1 METRALRYFHSVAEF
16 GSYSRAAEVLRI
28 SQPAVSR
35 QVRGLENSLG
45 QKLFLRQSHGVS
57 LTEAGRTLLERTRM
71 ILRQFDQTEH
81 EIRRGQVHASGTV
94 TLGVP
99 PAAGN
104 MLVPELTRRL
114 SAAFPNVF
122 LHVVAGF
129 SLYLQEWVARGRV
142 DVACLHDPVPHPGFT
157 LTPLVNEEVFLVGR
171 RGALDVPTGYV
182 RARQLAELPLI
193 LPAQPNASRRLLD
206 AWLARQGTRLNVR
219 MEVDDHMIIR
229 ALLREGLGFS
239 LLTQGAFLADMP
251 LGTLDAWPL
260 RPRASWGLTLMQ
272 QPPERQSAIAASLAG
287 MIPAVVRD
295 LVRDGHWPG
304 AALIEGTGRVAARS
318 SEGKAPD
325 LLSEK

>member
-171 RGALDVPTGYV
+171 RGALALVERALAHPHLELGAATILLQEAAAAQQRWRPLAW
-182 RARQLAELPLI
+182 RARVGPRV
-193 LPAQPNASRRLLD
+193 PVHRRRLL
-206 AWLARQGTRLNVR
+206 ARAPWVTLQVVRLL
-219 MEVDDHMIIR
+219 
-229 ALLREGLGFS
+229 LLRPGRHG
-239 LLTQGAFLADMP
+239 GPGP
-251 LGTLDAWPL
+251 LG
-260 RPRASWGLTLMQ
+260 
-272 QPPERQSAIAASLAG
+272 
-287 MIPAVVRD
+287 
-295 LVRDGHWPG
+295 DG
-304 AALIEGTGRVAARS
+304 
-318 SEGKAPD
+318 
-325 LLSEK
+325 

>member
-1 METRALRYFHSVAEF
+1 METRALRYFQAVAEF

-35 QVRGLENSLG
+35 QVRTLENSLG
-45 QKLFLRQSHGVS
+45 HKLFLRQSHGVS
-57 LTEAGRTLLERTRM
+57 LTEGGQALLERTRM
-71 ILRQFDQTEH
+71 ILRRIDQTED

-114 SAAFPNVF
+114 SAALPNVF

-129 SLYLQEWVARGRV
+129 SLYVQEWMARGRV
-142 DVACLHDPVPHPGFT
+142 DVACLHDPVPKPGFT
-157 LTPLVNEEVFLVGR
+157 ITPLVREEVFLVGR
-171 RGALDVPTGYV
+171 RGALDPPNGYV
-182 RARQLAELPLI
+182 RTRQLAELPLI

-206 AWLARQGTRLNVR
+206 AWLARYGIRLNVR

-239 LLTQGAFLADMP
+239 LLTQSAFLADMP
-251 LGTLDAWPL
+251 LGTLDAWSL
-260 RPRASWGLTLMQ
+260 RPRASWGLSLMQ
-272 QPPERQSAIAASLAG
+272 QPQERQSAIAGALAA
-287 MIPAVVRD
+287 MIPQVVRD
-295 LVRDGHWPG
+295 LVREERWPG
-304 AALIEGTGRVAARS
+304 AVSVEGTGRAV
-318 SEGKAPD
+318 
-325 LLSEK
+325 

>member
-1 METRALRYFHSVAEF
+1 METRALRYFQAVAEL

-35 QVRGLENSLG
+35 QVRTLENSLG
-45 QKLFLRQSHGVS
+45 RKLFVRLSHGVS
-57 LTEAGRTLLERTRM
+57 LTEAGRALLERSRI
-71 ILRQFDQTEH
+71 ILRQFDQTED

-104 MLVPELTRRL
+104 MLVPELTRRM

-122 LHVVAGF
+122 LHVVGGF
-129 SLYLQEWVARGRV
+129 SLYVQEWMARGRV
-142 DVACLHDPVPHPGFT
+142 DVACLHDPVPQPGFAI
-157 LTPLVNEEVFLVGR
+157 TPLVREEVFLVGR
-171 RGALDVPTGYV
+171 RGAIDPANGYV
-182 RARQLAELPLI
+182 HTRQLAELPLI
-193 LPAQPNASRRLLD
+193 LPAQPNASRRLLEG
-206 AWLARQGTRLNVR
+206 WLARYGIRLNVR

-260 RPRASWGLTLMQ
+260 RPRASWALSLMQ
-272 QPPERQSAIAASLAG
+272 QPRERQSAIASVLAA
-287 MIPAVVRD
+287 MIPPVVRD
-295 LVRDGHWPG
+295 LVREGRWPG
-304 AALIEGTGRVAARS
+304 AVLIDDIRRAV
-318 SEGKAPD
+318 
-325 LLSEK
+325 